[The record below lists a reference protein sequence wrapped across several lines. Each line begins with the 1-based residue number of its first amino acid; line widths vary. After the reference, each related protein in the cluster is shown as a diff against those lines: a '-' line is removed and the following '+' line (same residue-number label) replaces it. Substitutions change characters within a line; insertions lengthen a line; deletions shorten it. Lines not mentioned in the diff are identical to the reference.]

1 MNLEKL
7 LQYYMRDPRTEQILS
22 STQILADARLHLKGL
37 VGSMDSFIAAA
48 VYKKAP
54 QNHVFILQDKEEAAY
69 FQNDLK
75 NLLDKKDVLFF
86 PDSFKKPGKF
96 EELNKNNV
104 LLRTETLGRLLA
116 SETTGEL
123 LVTYPQ
129 ALFEKLVNHKAL
141 DEKIIHLK
149 VGEEIEVNFIIELL
163 VDCGFVHTDF
173 VYEPGQF
180 SVRGDIVD
188 IFSFGNDL
196 PYRVELFGE
205 EIESIR
211 VFDPLSQLSTKK
223 VNHITVVPNIQ
234 TQFDHED
241 KTSFFKLL
249 PSNCT
254 VWVKDV
260 EGVLGINQKCYD
272 KALKIAKELAK
283 KGVTGEEESMIF
295 GEANAN
301 SYVHSDELMRD
312 LLDFSVIEFGRAAFL
327 GRKGNEVEVLQY
339 TAYPQPTF
347 RKNFQMLIKDL
358 QNNDEE
364 GITNVIFA
372 EQPRQIRRFERI
384 FEDIGEE
391 VQVAY
396 IAKSIYQGFMDTD
409 LKIACYTDHQI
420 FERFYKYQV
429 RQGYSKKKAISVKL
443 LRELQPNDF
452 VTHID
457 HGVGVYTGLKKIEQN
472 GQLQEVM
479 RIEYKGTD
487 ILYVNINSLHKVTK
501 YVGRDGRPPKINKL
515 GSDAWAAVKRK
526 TKRKIKDIAAD
537 LIKLYAKRKASK
549 GFAFAPD
556 TYMQTELEASF
567 IYEDTPDQL
576 KATQDVKADM
586 EKENPMDRLVCGD
599 VGFGKT
605 EIAVRAAAKAVADN
619 KQVAILVPTT
629 ILALQHY
636 QTFKDRMRDFPVTV
650 DYLNRFKTAKQKR
663 ITLEKLAKGEIE
675 IIIGTHALLSKS
687 VKFQDLGLLIIDEE
701 QKFGVA
707 AKEKLRSI
715 KVNVDTLI
723 LTATPIPRTLQFSL
737 MNARDLSVIR
747 TPPPN
752 RQPVETEVIRFDH
765 ERIQEAINYEVYR
778 GGQVFFIHNRVK
790 DLKDVMTM
798 IKGLCP
804 DVDVDMAHGQLDS
817 KTLEKKLLGFIEGK
831 SDVLV
836 ATNIVEAGLDISNAN
851 TMIIN
856 NAHWFGLSDLHQLRG
871 RVGRSN
877 RKAFCYLI
885 APPIFTL
892 PDDSRKRLQ
901 AIEEFA
907 DLGSGIKI
915 AMRDL
920 DIRGSGNLL
929 GGEQSGF
936 IADIGFNTYQKILQ
950 EAIQELKETDF
961 KELFKEEIIE
971 KKEFVLDCQ
980 VDTDIEMLIPDNYVN
995 SIDERLQLYTELDN
1009 IESQEK
1015 LEVFAKNL
1023 KDRFGNHPKPVKEL
1037 LQAVEL
1043 RWLAKRLGFERI
1055 VFKNKKMRGYFVAN
1069 QSSTYY
1075 QSPTFAAILKYA
1087 QRSGKRA
1094 YFKQSNKYFLLV
1106 MDNIHTMKQ
1115 AHKRLVELEAFTERV
1130 SVSLSN

>member
-7 LQYYMRDPRTEQILS
+7 LQYYMRDKRTEQILAS
-22 STQILADARLHLKGL
+22 IEVLADARLHLKGL
-37 VGSMDSFIAAA
+37 TGSMDRFLAAA
-48 VYKKAP
+48 IYKKAP

-75 NLLDKKDVLFF
+75 NILDKKDILFF

-96 EELNKNNV
+96 EEINKNNV
-104 LLRTETLGRLLA
+104 LLRTETLGRLIA

-129 ALFEKLVNHKAL
+129 ALFEKLVSHKAL

-149 VGEEIEVNFIIELL
+149 MGESMDVNFIIELL

-180 SVRGDIVD
+180 SVRGDIAD

-223 VNHITVVPNIQ
+223 INHVTIVPNIQ
-234 TQFDHED
+234 TQFDGKD

-249 PSNCT
+249 PSNT
-254 VWVKDV
+254 TIWVKDM

-272 KALKIAKELAK
+272 KALAIAKELK
-283 KGVTGEEESMIF
+283 EKGVTLTEESMIF
-295 GEANAN
+295 GSAEEN
-301 SYVHSDELMRD
+301 SFVHSEQLLHD
-312 LLDFSVIEFGRAAFL
+312 LLDFSIIEFGLHAFL
-327 GRKGNEVEVLQY
+327 GRKGNEVETLEY
-339 TAYPQPTF
+339 KAYPQPIF
-347 RKNFQMLIKDL
+347 SKNFQLLIKDL
-358 QNNDEE
+358 QNNDQE
-364 GITNVIFA
+364 GIQNVIFA
-372 EQPRQIRRFERI
+372 EQARQIRRFESI
-384 FEDIGEE
+384 FEDIGED
-391 VQVAY
+391 VQVSY
-396 IAKSIYQGFMDTD
+396 IAKSIHQGFLDLD

-429 RQGYSKKKAISVKL
+429 KEGYSKKKAMSVKL
-443 LRELQPNDF
+443 LKELKPGDY

-457 HGVGVYTGLKKIEQN
+457 HGVGEYTGLKKIESN
-472 GQLQEVM
+472 GQMQEVM
-479 RIEYKGTD
+479 RILYKDKD
-487 ILYVNINSLHKVTK
+487 ILYVNINSLHKVAK
-501 YVGRDGRPPKINKL
+501 YVGRDGKKPKINKL

-526 TKRKIKDIAAD
+526 AKRKIKDIAAD

-549 GFAFAPD
+549 GFSFAPD

-576 KATQDVKADM
+576 SATQDVKADM

-629 ILALQHY
+629 ILALQHF
-636 QTFKDRMRDFPVTV
+636 QTFRERLRDFPTKV
-650 DYLNRFKTAKQKR
+650 DYLNRFKTSKQKKE
-663 ITLEKLAKGEIE
+663 TLAKLAEGKVD
-675 IIIGTHALLSKS
+675 IIIGTHALLSKA
-687 VKFQDLGLLIIDEE
+687 VKFKDLGLLIIDEE

-707 AKEKLRSI
+707 AKEKLRSL

-752 RQPVETEVIRFDH
+752 RQPVETEVIRF
-765 ERIQEAINYEVYR
+765 ENEKIREAINYEIYR

-790 DLKDVMTM
+790 DLKDVMVM
-798 IKGLCP
+798 IKNLCP
-804 DVDVDMAHGQLDS
+804 DADVDMAHGQLDN
-817 KTLEKKLLGFIEGK
+817 KTLEEKLLAFIEGK
-831 SDVLV
+831 FNVLV
-836 ATNIVEAGLDISNAN
+836 STNIVEAGLDISNAN

-856 NAHWFGLSDLHQLRG
+856 NAHFFGLSDLHQLRG

-885 APPIFTL
+885 SPPIFSL
-892 PDDSRKRLQ
+892 SDDSRKRLQ

-961 KELFKEEIIE
+961 KEVFQEEIIE
-971 KKEFVLDCQ
+971 KKEFVQDCQ
-980 VDTDIEMLIPDNYVN
+980 VDTDLEILIPDDYVN
-995 SIDERLQLYTELDN
+995 SVDERLQLYTELDN
-1009 IESQEK
+1009 IETEDK
-1015 LEVFAKNL
+1015 LKEFAKNL
-1023 KDRFGNHPKPVKEL
+1023 KDRFGPLPPPVKEL
-1037 LQAVEL
+1037 LKAVQL
-1043 RWLAKRLGFERI
+1043 RWVAKRLGFERI
-1055 VFKNKKMRGYFVAN
+1055 VFKKKKLRGYFVSN
-1069 QSSTYY
+1069 QSSPYY
-1075 QSPTFAAILKYA
+1075 QTPIFASILKYA
-1087 QRSGKRA
+1087 QFAGNNA
-1094 YFKQSNKYFLLV
+1094 YFKQSKQYFLLV
-1106 MDNIHTMKQ
+1106 FDHIHTVKQ
-1115 AHKRLVELEAFTERV
+1115 AHKQLLELEEFV
-1130 SVSLSN
+1130 SGG